1 MTFHTGMMQHRFAS
15 FARAQA
21 WPAEFRGKIIRIIGA
36 AGTQA
41 ARMRSPGMPETPS
54 KPIRLKL
61 LPLER
66 YIGVDRK
73 DPIRFYR
80 LPVIGRLYQRR
91 IELCLEQLEGGD
103 SILEIGFGSG
113 VSFPNLAEM
122 YQHIHGLD
130 LTADVVPIAKMFSE
144 MGIHTQLKNGSV
156 LELPYADNQFDAVLL
171 ISILEH
177 LKPEDQP
184 GAFAEIARVLKP
196 GGQLVY
202 GVPVERPLMVFLF
215 RLLGTDIRTHH
226 FSTEEDVRQ
235 TAEKAFGKGLI
246 TPLRGPLGLFGQV
259 YQVGNFSKS
268 A

>member
-1 MTFHTGMMQHRFAS
+1 
-15 FARAQA
+15 
-21 WPAEFRGKIIRIIGA
+21 
-36 AGTQA
+36 
-41 ARMRSPGMPETPS
+41 MPENPS

-156 LELPYADNQFDAVLL
+156 LELPYPDQSFDAVLL

-177 LKPEDQP
+177 LQP
-184 GAFAEIARVLKP
+184 QEQIIAFREIWRVLKP
-196 GGQLVY
+196 RGQVVY
-202 GVPVERPLMVFLF
+202 GVPVERPFMVFMF
-215 RLLGTDIRTHH
+215 RLLGTDIRQHH
-226 FSTEEDVRQ
+226 FSTETDVRVAAQ
-235 TAEKAFGKGLI
+235 EVFGPGNI
-246 TPLRGPLGLFGQV
+246 TPMRGPLGLFGRV
-259 YQVGNFSKS
+259 YEVGDYRK
-268 A
+268 AG

>member
-1 MTFHTGMMQHRFAS
+1 MLIEFIRNSYRHGFETEWYMNKEQHKR
-15 FARAQA
+15 
-21 WPAEFRGKIIRIIGA
+21 
-36 AGTQA
+36 
-41 ARMRSPGMPETPS
+41 
-54 KPIRLKL
+54 IRLKL

-91 IELCLEQLEGGD
+91 IELSLEQLSGGD

-122 YQHIHGLD
+122 YRHIHGLD
-130 LTADVVPIAKMFSE
+130 LTADVTPIAQMFAG
-144 MGIHTQLKNGSV
+144 MGISADLRNGSV
-156 LELPYADNQFDAVLL
+156 LEMPYADAQFDAVLL

-177 LKPEDQP
+177 LQPADQAQ
-184 GAFAEIARVLKP
+184 AFAEILRVLKP

-235 TAEKAFGKGLI
+235 AAEKAFGEGHI
-246 TPLRGPLGLFGQV
+246 SPLRGPLGLFGQV
-259 YQVGNFSKS
+259 YQVGNFTKGAKVSKET
-268 A
+268 

>member
-1 MTFHTGMMQHRFAS
+1 
-15 FARAQA
+15 
-21 WPAEFRGKIIRIIGA
+21 
-36 AGTQA
+36 
-41 ARMRSPGMPETPS
+41 MPDNHQ
-54 KPIRLKL
+54 KQIRLKL
-61 LPLER
+61 LPLNR
-66 YIGVDRK
+66 YLGVDRK
-73 DPIRFYR
+73 DPIRFYK

-91 IELCLEQLEGGD
+91 IELCLEQLTGGN

-113 VSFPNLAEM
+113 VSFLNLKEI

-130 LTADVVPIAKMFSE
+130 LTADAAPITEMFNS
-144 MGIHTQLKNGSV
+144 MGISTDLRNGSV
-156 LELPYADNQFDAVLL
+156 LEMPYADKQFDAVLL

-177 LKPEDQP
+177 LQPLDQDQ
-184 GAFAEIARVLKP
+184 AFSEIARVLKP

-235 TAEKAFGKGLI
+235 AAEKAFGKGQI

-259 YQVGNFSKS
+259 YQVGNFRKS
-268 A
+268 M

>member
-1 MTFHTGMMQHRFAS
+1 
-15 FARAQA
+15 
-21 WPAEFRGKIIRIIGA
+21 
-36 AGTQA
+36 
-41 ARMRSPGMPETPS
+41 MPENQK

-61 LPLER
+61 LPLYR

-80 LPVIGRLYQRR
+80 LPVIGSLYQRR
-91 IELCLEQLEGGD
+91 IELCLEQMEGGD
-103 SILEIGFGSG
+103 SVLEIGFGSG
-113 VSFPNLAEM
+113 VSFLNLKEI

-130 LTADVVPIAKMFSE
+130 LTAEVAPIAEMFSG
-144 MGIHTQLKNGSV
+144 MGIGTDLRNGSV
-156 LELPYADNQFDAVLL
+156 LDMPYADNQFDAVLL

-177 LKPEDQP
+177 LQPADQTK
-184 GAFAEIARVLKP
+184 AFSEILRVLKP

-235 TAEKAFGKGLI
+235 AAERAFGEGQI

-259 YQVGNFSKS
+259 YQVGNFKK
-268 A
+268 

>member
-1 MTFHTGMMQHRFAS
+1 
-15 FARAQA
+15 
-21 WPAEFRGKIIRIIGA
+21 
-36 AGTQA
+36 
-41 ARMRSPGMPETPS
+41 MPETRH
-54 KPIRLKL
+54 KHIRLKL

-91 IELCLEQLEGGD
+91 IELCLEQLQGGD

-113 VSFPNLAEM
+113 VSFPNLAEL
-122 YQHIHGLD
+122 YRHIHGLD
-130 LTADVVPIAKMFSE
+130 LTADVAPIAEMFSG
-144 MGIHTQLKNGSV
+144 MGIQTELRNGSV
-156 LELPYADNQFDAVLL
+156 LEMPYADDQFDAVLL

-177 LKPEDQP
+177 LQPRDQAQ
-184 GAFAEIARVLKP
+184 AFSEIARVLKP

-215 RLLGTDIRTHH
+215 KLLGTDIRTHH

-235 TAEKAFGKGLI
+235 AAEQTFGDGEI

-259 YQVGNFSKS
+259 YQVGNFRK
-268 A
+268 AI

>member
-1 MTFHTGMMQHRFAS
+1 
-15 FARAQA
+15 
-21 WPAEFRGKIIRIIGA
+21 
-36 AGTQA
+36 
-41 ARMRSPGMPETPS
+41 MPDTRL
-54 KPIRLKL
+54 KHIRLKL

-91 IELCLEQLEGGD
+91 IELCLEQLQGGD

-113 VSFPNLAEM
+113 VSFSNLADM
-122 YQHIHGLD
+122 YRHIHGLD
-130 LTADVVPIAKMFSE
+130 LTADAAPIAEMFAG
-144 MGIHTQLKNGSV
+144 MGINTDLRNGSV
-156 LELPYADNQFDAVLL
+156 LEMPYADNQFDAVLL

-177 LKPEDQP
+177 LQPDDQAK
-184 GAFAEIARVLKP
+184 AFAEILRVLKP

-226 FSTEEDVRQ
+226 FSTEENVRQ
-235 TAEKAFGKGLI
+235 AAESAFGKGQI

-259 YQVGNFSKS
+259 YQVGNFRKS
-268 A
+268 E